1 MSGFHSLDGV
11 LVDVVVGLDSSS
23 LRSTE
28 GFDGLDVVV
37 SSVSV
42 SSSGSLSE
50 FPGMSSSG
58 GSLSQVVESLK
69 VGSFGSSV
77 FVVRDNQ
84 MVVGVF
90 GVLDG
95 MDVVVSHM
103 RVVLFS
109 FNGVVDGMTEPR
121 VSSIESVM
129 GSTSSVEPDLVVVY
143 GASEDSKGVSSQSL
157 GMFVVTYNSSVMGIG
172 MFCLVDRFFEAAVPH
187 QECFVSPD
195 GHLLASEVGEGLVS
209 SLSLESHVFL
219 HPLHSGGLSLLELS
233 RVLKE
238 GEVTEVVGSGTGGSS
253 GENSDLSEHVN
264 YFNYN
269 SAGQF

>member
-1 MSGFHSLDGV
+1 MA
-11 LVDVVVGLDSSS
+11 SSS
-23 LRSTE
+23 
-28 GFDGLDVVV
+28 
-37 SSVSV
+37 
-42 SSSGSLSE
+42 
-50 FPGMSSSG
+50 

-69 VGSFGSSV
+69 VGFFGSSV
-77 FVVRDNQ
+77 FVVSDNQ
-84 MVVGVF
+84 VVVDGF
-90 GVLDG
+90 GVVDG
-95 MDVVVSHM
+95 MDVVVSHF

-109 FNGVVDGMTEPR
+109 FNGVVDGMMEPR
-121 VSSIESVM
+121 VSSFESVH
-129 GSTSSVEPDLVVVY
+129 GSTSSVVPDLLVVF

-157 GMFVVTYNSSVMGIG
+157 GMFVVTYSSSVMGIG
-172 MFCLVDRFFEAAVPH
+172 TFFLGDRFFEAVVPH
-187 QECFVSPD
+187 LECFVSPG
-195 GHLLASEVGEGLVS
+195 GHLTASEVGEGLVS

-219 HPLHSGGLSLLELS
+219 HPLHSGGLSHLELS